1 MYEREIG
8 ERDGFLV
15 FGFYGEGEVGY
26 MMGVGEGSDIG
37 GVIEGLMEDGKS
49 EGGGL
54 GLLGVCGNMG
64 GEVEKGLGDGFNFVW
79 EGDYGD

>member
-8 ERDGFLV
+8 EMNGFLV
-15 FGFYGEGEVGY
+15 FGLYVEGEVGY

-37 GVIEGLMEDGKS
+37 GVIEVLMEDGKS

-54 GLLGVCGNMG
+54 GLVGVCVNMG
-64 GEVEKGLGDGFNFVW
+64 GEVENGLGDGFNFVW
-79 EGDYGD
+79 EGD